1 MDLFDQW
8 DLYVLKTN
16 LKLFQTPSLPLII
29 PSFSKHQS
37 ASTMCQEVCQEP
49 GRQKGKPHSC
59 LQGSPDCAG
68 GGQTGYLMFTTHS
81 GTGING
87 NRGSLRAPKR
97 APSPARLR
105 VCKRGTEGFQ
115 EEVAGV

>member
-1 MDLFDQW
+1 
-8 DLYVLKTN
+8 
-16 LKLFQTPSLPLII
+16 
-29 PSFSKHQS
+29 
-37 ASTMCQEVCQEP
+37 
-49 GRQKGKPHSC
+49 
-59 LQGSPDCAG
+59 
-68 GGQTGYLMFTTHS
+68 MFTTHI